1 MSKRTDDSFERDY
14 EIETLR
20 GVARRVPNIDS
31 AIAEIARFS
40 AELTLPKGTIHVIS
54 DIHGEDKKLRH
65 VINNASGTLRPLV
78 EKLLK
83 EKLPT
88 EEFDEFLKLIFYPAE
103 VVGKLE
109 KTLREPEDQKA
120 YAMRTLQSLFEV
132 IRVLAGRHSL
142 KHAIRLFPSE
152 YAELF
157 SEILHEPST
166 ERESAYIGAI
176 VDALTRR
183 GKVLH
188 FIHLTCRVI
197 RNLAIDELII
207 AGDCWDRGP
216 RGDKVVDY
224 LMAQPNV
231 TFVWGNHDV
240 LWLGACLGNESLICT
255 ALRVSLRYRRL
266 FQLEEGYGIPL
277 MPLEGLARE
286 VYGDDPATYFIPK
299 GEGLREMISVAR
311 MQKAI
316 AVMQWKLEGQLIA
329 RHPEWGIQ
337 NRMLLHRIDHD
348 AGTIEI
354 DGVAYLLKDNHFP
367 TIDRDDPYELSEEE
381 RLCMNRLKSSF
392 LASQKLWDQMK
403 WMVKNGS
410 MAITREEQL
419 IFHGCVPVDENGD
432 LIPMVIGGRALC
444 GKPLFDAIDRSIY
457 QMVDESPTR
466 NDLDMLW
473 YLWSGPQ
480 SPLFGKERMAT
491 LERGLIED
499 KKTHDEYKNPYFDL
513 LHESWFC
520 EKLLEEFGVDPENG
534 IIVNGHV
541 PVKLEKG
548 ESPIKRS
555 GKAVVIDGAF
565 SEAYGDHGYTLVLE
579 PHRTFLARHHH
590 FESVEAAVRD
600 GADIIPSI
608 TVVREWET
616 PKLVSDSQRGR
627 DLTQAIAHLERL
639 IAAYRNHDLRQH
651 FPT

>member
-1 MSKRTDDSFERDY
+1 MSKQTDGSFGRDY

-20 GVARRVPNIDS
+20 GIARRVPNIDS

-40 AELTLPKGTIHVIS
+40 AELTLPKGTVHVIS

-83 EKLPT
+83 DELPA
-88 EEFDEFLKLIFYPAE
+88 EEFDEFLKLVFYPAE

-120 YAMRTLQSLFEV
+120 FAMRTLKGLFEV

-142 KHAIRLFPSE
+142 KHAVRLFPAE
-152 YAELF
+152 YSMLF

-176 VDALTRR
+176 VDSLTRR

-197 RNLAIDELII
+197 RNLAIDELVI

-224 LMAQPNV
+224 LMQQPNV
-231 TFVWGNHDV
+231 TFVWGNHDI
-240 LWLGACLGNESLICT
+240 LWLGACLGSESLICT

-277 MPLEGLARE
+277 MPLECLARE
-286 VYGDDPATYFIPK
+286 VYGDDPATCFMPRAD
-299 GEGLREMISVAR
+299 GLREKISVAR

-337 NRMLLHRIDHD
+337 NRMLLHRIDHG
-348 AGTIEI
+348 AGTIEL
-354 DGVAYLLKDNHFP
+354 DGVTHPLKDNRFP
-367 TIDRDDPYELSEEE
+367 TIDPDDPYELNEAE

-392 LASQKLWDQMK
+392 LASQKLWNQMK

-419 IFHGCVPVDENGD
+419 IFHGCVPVDKNGD

-444 GKPLFDAIDRSIY
+444 GKPLFEAIDRAIY
-457 QMVDESPTR
+457 RMVDDTPDR
-466 NDLDMLW
+466 NGLDLLW

-499 KKTHDEYKNPYFDL
+499 KSTHDERKNPYFDL

-579 PHRTFLARHHH
+579 PHRTFLALHHH
-590 FESVEAAVRD
+590 FESVESAVLD

-616 PKLVSDSQRGR
+616 PKLVADSKRGR
-627 DLTQAIAHLERL
+627 DLVHAITHLERL
-639 IAAYRNHDLRQH
+639 IAAYRNHDLRQE
-651 FPT
+651 FPV

>member
-1 MSKRTDDSFERDY
+1 MSKQTKDSYERDY

-20 GVARRVPNIDS
+20 GISRRIPNIDS
-31 AIAEIARFS
+31 AVAEIARFS
-40 AELTLPKGTIHVIS
+40 AELTLPKGTVHVIS

-83 EKLPT
+83 GKLPAA
-88 EEFDEFLKLIFYPAE
+88 EFDEFLKLVFYPAE
-103 VVGKLE
+103 VVGELE
-109 KTLREPEDQKA
+109 KTLREPDDQKE
-120 YAMRTLQSLFEV
+120 YAMRTLQGLFQV

-142 KHAIRLFPSE
+142 KHAVRLFPAE

-166 ERESAYIGAI
+166 ERERAYIGAI
-176 VDALTRR
+176 VETLVRR
-183 GKVLH
+183 GRVLH

-197 RNLAIDELII
+197 RNLAINELVI

-224 LMAQPNV
+224 LMQQPNV
-231 TFVWGNHDV
+231 TFVWGNHDI
-240 LWLGACLGNESLICT
+240 LWLGACLGSESLICT
-255 ALRVSLRYRRL
+255 AIRISLRYRRL

-286 VYGDDPATYFIPK
+286 IYGEDPATYFMPN
-299 GEGLREMISVAR
+299 GDGLREKISVAR

-337 NRMLLHRIDHD
+337 NRMMLHRIDHG

-354 DGVAYLLKDNHFP
+354 DGVSYPLKDNHFP
-367 TIDRDDPYELSEEE
+367 TIDPDDPYELSEAE
-381 RLCMNRLKSSF
+381 RQCMNRLKSSF
-392 LASQKLWDQMK
+392 LASQKLWDHMK
-403 WMVKNGS
+403 WMVKHGS

-419 IFHGCVPVDENGD
+419 IFHGCIPVDKNGD
-432 LIPMVIGGRALC
+432 FMPMIIDGKALC
-444 GKPLFDAIDRSIY
+444 GKPLFEAIDRAIY
-457 QMVDESPTR
+457 RMVDESPDR
-466 NDLDMLW
+466 NGLDLLW

-480 SPLFGKERMAT
+480 SPLFGKDRMAT
-491 LERGLIED
+491 LERGLVEE
-499 KKTHDEYKNPYFDL
+499 KATHDERKNPYFDL
-513 LHESWFC
+513 LHETWFC
-520 EKLLEEFGVDPENG
+520 EKLLEEFGVDTENG

-541 PVKLEKG
+541 PVSLEKG

-555 GKAVVIDGAF
+555 GKAISIDGAF

-608 TVVREWET
+608 TVLREWET
-616 PKLVSDSQRGR
+616 PKLVANSQRGR
-627 DLTQAIAHLERL
+627 EIVHAITHLEKL
-639 IAAYRNHDLRQH
+639 IIAYRNHELREQ